1 MKKITLLMATLLCSA
16 WCATAQTTE
25 KGHEYVDLGLPSGLK
40 WATCNVG
47 ATTPEAYGNYY
58 AWGEIAPKETYS
70 WDTYNF
76 TADGG
81 TTFTKYNATDGKTT
95 LDPDDDVA
103 ATDWGGNWRMPTD
116 DEWKELIDSCTQTW
130 TTLNGING
138 YEIKSK
144 INGNSIFLPA
154 TGFRSDEALN
164 YDGSSGVYWSSTL
177 DTGSPE
183 NAGGI
188 GFVPNALERLGS
200 HRYYG
205 RAVRPVYAV
214 AITALAVVEMPV
226 VYAECGR
233 IYCAGDFRIYD
244 LLGRDVIRLNG
255 SLQGIYIVKTADS
268 AQKVVV
274 K

>member
-25 KGHEYVDLGLPSGLK
+25 QGHEYVDLGLPSGLK

-58 AWGEIAPKETYS
+58 AWGEIKPKETYS

-76 TADGG
+76 TADSG

-164 YDGSSGVYWSSTL
+164 YDGSSGVYWSRTL

-244 LLGRDVIRLNG
+244 LLGRDVTRLNG
-255 SLQGIYIVKTADS
+255 SLQGIYVVKTADS